1 MSSTRHKTLRRSE
14 NDGET
19 QTGEGA
25 SGAIDY
31 SRNDSLDQILA
42 AEAGTA
48 FRKPWHR
55 LERGLRLNRLRAFS
69 ESMAAA
75 RSLKPT
81 EKAALLDLL
90 TRALDRKVL
99 NSKLAVVYDQEKEEI
114 TEIKPLVMH
123 QSATGEVLFKILER
137 KNAVTFR
144 KKPATSV
151 AAAAASAA
159 SEDAT
164 QTSS

>member
-1 MSSTRHKTLRRSE
+1 MSSARHKTLRKS
-14 NDGET
+14 DGET
-19 QTGEGA
+19 PTDGDTGGSAGA
-25 SGAIDY
+25 TDY
-31 SRNDSLDQILA
+31 SRNDSLDQILT

-48 FRKPWHR
+48 FKKPWHR

-75 RSLKPT
+75 RGLKAG
-81 EKAALLDLL
+81 EKTALLEVL

-99 NSKLAVVYDQEKEEI
+99 NSKLAVVYDPEKEEI

-123 QSATGEVLFKILER
+123 QNATGEVLFKILER

-144 KKPATSV
+144 KKPAAV
-151 AAAAASAA
+151 ATTAAQ
-159 SEDAT
+159 E
-164 QTSS
+164 Q

>member
-19 QTGEGA
+19 PTGEAAG
-25 SGAIDY
+25 GAIDY
-31 SRNDSLDQILA
+31 SRNDSLDQILS

-75 RSLKPT
+75 RSLKPV
-81 EKAALLDLL
+81 EKTALLDLL

-99 NSKLAVVYDQEKEEI
+99 NSKLAVVYDQEKEVI

-144 KKPATSV
+144 KKPTATV
-151 AAAAASAA
+151 AAASPAPPSA
-159 SEDAT
+159 EE
-164 QTSS
+164 SS

>member
-1 MSSTRHKTLRRSE
+1 MRKMYRMSSTRHKTLRRSDE
-14 NDGET
+14 SDT
-19 QTGEGA
+19 PSTPV
-25 SGAIDY
+25 DY
-31 SRNDSLDQILA
+31 SRNDSLDQILN

-48 FRKPWHR
+48 YKKPWHR

-69 ESMAAA
+69 ESMAVA
-75 RSLKPT
+75 RSLKPV

-99 NSKLAVVYDQEKEEI
+99 NSKLAVVYDPEKEEI

-144 KKPATSV
+144 KKPVASV
-151 AAAAASAA
+151 AAAA
-159 SEDAT
+159 SEDAP